1 MPIKKGRTRTKP
13 KRGGQYTIMP
23 VKPRGPKPKGPK
35 SARKPK
41 GKPKRPKV
49 GGGRMRILP
58 IKQFV

>member
-1 MPIKKGRTRTKP
+1 MPKQGRKT

-23 VKPRGPKPKGPK
+23 VKPKRGLKPKGPK

-58 IKQFV
+58 VKQFV